1 MTDVFNYY
9 KPDYG
14 VFVKTDCGRR
24 VESLSDCVFE
34 GDFFEETKNS
44 CIFAFQTLK

>member
-14 VFVKTDCGRR
+14 VFVKIDWGRR

-34 GDFFEETKNS
+34 GDFLRKQKIVVSLQFKH
-44 CIFAFQTLK
+44 